1 MEQAL
6 VAQAV
11 RINGAGGPEVL
22 SIAEVGDPVA
32 GPNEVI
38 IDVAAAGLNRADC
51 LQRRGF
57 YPAPEGVVADIPGL
71 EFSGSVRKAGAGVTR
86 WVAGDRVMGICA
98 GGAMSTRIAAHEET
112 LLPVPADMSLTDAAA
127 IPEVFMTAY
136 DALAQSELRVGKR
149 VLIHAAGSGV
159 GTAAIQLVKRAGATA
174 IGTSRSEE
182 KLVKAAAL
190 GLSGQILVTEQR
202 FAKELKSLEG
212 GGADIILDF
221 IGAAYLLENL
231 KALASQGTLV
241 VIGLL
246 GGVAAELP
254 LGLLLAKRAR
264 VVGTVLRSRSHAEK
278 AALARAFAA
287 EVLPGFASGELVPV
301 IDRVM
306 PMTEIAEAHRYLESN
321 ASFGKVV
328 MAW

>member
-1 MEQAL
+1 
-6 VAQAV
+6 
-11 RINGAGGPEVL
+11 
-22 SIAEVGDPVA
+22 
-32 GPNEVI
+32 
-38 IDVAAAGLNRADC
+38 
-51 LQRRGF
+51 
-57 YPAPEGVVADIPGL
+57 
-71 EFSGSVRKAGAGVTR
+71 
-86 WVAGDRVMGICA
+86 MGICA
-98 GGAMSTRIAAHEET
+98 GGAMSTRIAAHEDT
-112 LLPVPADMSLTDAAA
+112 LLAVPAEMTLTDAAA

-136 DALAQSELRVGKR
+136 DALAQGELQAGKR

-182 KLVKAAAL
+182 KLAKATAL
-190 GLSGQILVTEQR
+190 GLSGHVLVTEQR
-202 FAKELKSLEG
+202 FAKELKSPEG
-212 GGADIILDF
+212 AGADIILDF

-246 GGVAAELP
+246 GGVSAELP

-264 VVGTVLRSRSHAEK
+264 VIGTVLRSRSHAEK
-278 AALARAFAA
+278 AVLTREFAA
-287 EVLPGFASGELVPV
+287 EVLPGFAGGELVPV

-306 PMTEIAEAHRYLESN
+306 PMAEIADAHRYLETN

-328 MAW
+328 MSW